1 MKVLALNGLSMN
13 ASAILEG
20 KNFEVITTRVAQ
32 EQLENYIID
41 NAIDALL
48 VGNNN
53 EIQQETI
60 DACSSLKLI
69 GSYNNNSNI
78 DTQYASDNGIHII
91 QPTDGTA
98 NAIAELV
105 FAHLFGMTRFLH
117 QSNREMP
124 LEGDMNFNLLRKNF
138 ADGTELRGKTLGI
151 IGFDTIGKQVAK
163 LALGAGMKV
172 IATQNQA
179 NDNIINIEF
188 YNGQFINIEVE
199 TDLAEE
205 VIKQAD
211 FITIHSENSEDQ
223 ILGTKQFEHMKQGV
237 GIVNT
242 SHSGA
247 VDEIALVTAM
257 EAKVVQYAGL
267 DVFENQPTPEIQLL
281 MNPDL
286 SLTPNIAA
294 KTIESQER
302 TDIELANK
310 IVSLLG

>member
-1 MKVLALNGLSMN
+1 MN

-60 DACSSLKLI
+60 DACSSIKLI
-69 GSYNNNSNI
+69 GSYTNNSNI

-151 IGFDTIGKQVAK
+151 IGFDTVGKQVAK